1 MCPSRPSEPPGGGRQ
16 VLLPLCAC
24 FLSRPLCSPAGPCAG
39 QTGKAGLPERQGAMV
54 GAGPSVLGTRNRLC
68 ARHAVLFLSPPA
80 AAARAPDT
88 RGACPPLDALAR
100 GSQDA
105 RPEAPDTE
113 AGARPLNTARET
125 LSRRRRLSSRRIWI
139 RVLSHSAQRP
149 SVRAACAALSGVCL
163 PTRTPR
169 PGPGTRQASGG
180 GADWPVASGGWM
192 DRQTPH

>member
-16 VLLPLCAC
+16 VLFPLCAC

-39 QTGKAGLPERQGAMV
+39 QTWKAGLPERQGAMV

-68 ARHAVLFLSPPA
+68 TRHAVLFLSPPA

-100 GSQDA
+100 GSQGA

-149 SVRAACAALSGVCL
+149 SVRAARAALSGVCL

-180 GADWPVASGGWM
+180 GADWPGASGGWM